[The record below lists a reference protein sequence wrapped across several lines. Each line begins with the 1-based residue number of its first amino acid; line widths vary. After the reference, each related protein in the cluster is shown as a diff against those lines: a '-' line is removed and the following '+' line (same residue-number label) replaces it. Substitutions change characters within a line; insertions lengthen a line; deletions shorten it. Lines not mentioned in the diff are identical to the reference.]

1 MPVPFLREGAG
12 DVRGVRAWN
21 SWDSVRY
28 AGEWEGMW
36 AGGADHVGHVY
47 WRIMGRKGDQSF
59 IYFFLFPFLI
69 LFHTRPL
76 FDTV

>member
-28 AGEWEGMW
+28 AGEWEGRP
-36 AGGADHVGHVY
+36 GGADHVGHVY

-59 IYFFLFPFLI
+59 IYFFLFSFLI